1 LSWVVFAIIGAA
13 LAGLVAIVDSHL
25 LSRRLPGL
33 ASYLLPLGIF
43 HLTAGIIIL
52 IVQPFPVDASALSL
66 FAAFSTGLL
75 GGIGTVI
82 MMNLMRSGEVSRI
95 IPVVSTSPIFVAL
108 LAIPLFHE
116 VVNFRDWLG
125 IIITVA
131 GAFLIS
137 VQKDA
142 GDKKAKLQ
150 KSFLAMI
157 FVSLLYAFS
166 SLATKYALKSLSF
179 WNLYSA
185 NAIGFATMFLVC
197 SVRSSAF
204 KQVKELRHR
213 NWTLALIIV
222 AQSVIII
229 AIVLGNVAMQR
240 GPVSIVSTL
249 QSTRPAFVFLFALVI
264 SRLFPQLL
272 NEQVSRSIIF
282 IKCTA
287 IALIVGGVALLTL

>member
-1 LSWVVFAIIGAA
+1 
-13 LAGLVAIVDSHL
+13 
-25 LSRRLPGL
+25 LPGL

-43 HLTAGIIIL
+43 HLAAGIIIL
-52 IVQPFPVDASALSL
+52 IVQPFPTQSTVLALI
-66 FAAFSTGLL
+66 AAFSTGLF
-75 GGIGTVI
+75 GGIGSVI
-82 MMNLMRSGEVSRI
+82 MLNLMRSGEVSRI
-95 IPVVSTSPIFVAL
+95 IPVVSTSPIFVVL

-116 VVNFRDWLG
+116 VINFRDWLG

-157 FVSLLYAFS
+157 FISLMYAFS
-166 SLATKYALKSLSF
+166 TLATKYALESLSF

-185 NAIGFATMFLVC
+185 NAILFSLVFLVC
-197 SVRSSAF
+197 SVRVSAF
-204 KQVKELRHR
+204 KQVKALPYR
-213 NWTLALIIV
+213 NWILALIVAVQSIIIV
-222 AQSVIII
+222 AIL
-229 AIVLGNVAMQR
+229 LGNVAMQR

-249 QSTRPAFVFLFALVI
+249 GSTRPAFVFLFALTL
-264 SRLFPQLL
+264 SYFFPRLL

-282 IKCTA
+282 LKFTA
-287 IALIVGGVALLTL
+287 IAMIVGGVALLTL

>member
-1 LSWVVFAIIGAA
+1 LSWVAYALIGAA

-52 IVQPFPVDASALSL
+52 IVQPFPTHATVLALV
-66 FAAFSTGLL
+66 AAFSTGLF
-75 GGIGTVI
+75 GGIGSV
-82 MMNLMRSGEVSRI
+82 MMLNLMRSGEVSRI

-108 LAIPLFHE
+108 LAIPFFHE
-116 VVNFRDWLG
+116 VVNLRDWLG
-125 IIITVA
+125 IIITVG

-157 FVSLLYAFS
+157 FISLMYAFS
-166 SLATKYALKSLSF
+166 MLATKYALESLSF

-185 NAIGFATMFLVC
+185 NAIVFSLVFLVC
-197 SVRSSAF
+197 SVRVSAF
-204 KQVKELRHR
+204 KQVKELPNR
-213 NWTLALIIV
+213 NWILPLIVGAQSIIIV
-222 AQSVIII
+222 AIVIS
-229 AIVLGNVAMQR
+229 NVAMQR
-240 GPVSIVSTL
+240 GPVSIVATL
-249 QSTRPAFVFLFALVI
+249 GSTRPAFVFLFALLVSRFFPRLLGEKI
-264 SRLFPQLL
+264 SRG
-272 NEQVSRSIIF
+272 IIF
-282 IKCTA
+282 LKFTA
-287 IALIVGGVALLTL
+287 IAMIVGGVALLTL